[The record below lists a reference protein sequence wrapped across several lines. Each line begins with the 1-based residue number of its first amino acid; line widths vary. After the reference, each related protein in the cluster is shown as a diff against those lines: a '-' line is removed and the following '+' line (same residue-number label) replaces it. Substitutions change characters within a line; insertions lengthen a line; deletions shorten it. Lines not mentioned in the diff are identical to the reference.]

1 MKQSFVWPTAA
12 GAVGAMPIGWGVNDL
27 AQSGYM
33 LTAAAAWLLG
43 AAVLVGLVSFA
54 IMRTQ

>member
-1 MKQSFVWPTAA
+1 
-12 GAVGAMPIGWGVNDL
+12 MPIGWGVNDL